1 MFEGKHGYFK
11 DIACRL
17 KCRKNIL
24 LTLAKKH
31 QYYQCWHLHNNS
43 SLLHSCDISGYVGKQ
58 VETCVLPSHAQ
69 SLLVPVTV
77 GNSTVFQAN
86 SVDVDGSKFE
96 CGLARI
102 TGIHMV
108 TQCFQSYVGCSLS
121 IGNSTLLQTNL
132 RYYQHFHAY
141 CAVYSQH
148 YHLMPPA
155 DIHDPFPVPIYETCD
170 TNARACI
177 VLRYGISVD

>member
-1 MFEGKHGYFK
+1 MGTK

-58 VETCVLPSHAQ
+58 VETCVLPSHVQ

-96 CGLARI
+96 CGLALI
-102 TGIHMV
+102 TGVHDGHPMFSVICGLFVIDRKLHIV
-108 TQCFQSYVGCSLS
+108 ANKLEDIQ
-121 IGNSTLLQTNL
+121 
-132 RYYQHFHAY
+132 YYQHFHAY
-141 CAVYSQH
+141 CGVYSQH
-148 YHLMPPA
+148 YHLMSPA